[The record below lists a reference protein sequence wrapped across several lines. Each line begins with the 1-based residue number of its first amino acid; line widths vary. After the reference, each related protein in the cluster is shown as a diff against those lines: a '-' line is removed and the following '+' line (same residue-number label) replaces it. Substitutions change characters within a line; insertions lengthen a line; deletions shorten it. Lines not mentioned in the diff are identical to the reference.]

1 MLNEL
6 RAFLP
11 MAEKVKARNPTMPI
25 LNHLCIENGA
35 MRITDLETTVIIPVD
50 DQRSFTL
57 PISIMKQILK
67 QRPAALEITPLENYQ
82 MKVLFDNNS
91 VVFPIL
97 DVEEYPSIPKGKFKK
112 IGTWTKEIFLQL
124 YKQLDF
130 VSKDELKP
138 ALAGVWI
145 DQNGRIN
152 SCATDGHILEYIENL
167 QQDIKQCKTTGKFS
181 GIIPANVIRLMAK
194 YFRSNIAVYVSEN
207 YIRFE
212 LPNKIEVYSRLIDE
226 QYPEVSTFL
235 KQDRSNEVKIKKAGL
250 LKAIQA
256 ARPFS
261 NPTTKLGILTVNNGT
276 IAVNTRDIEQNIEFE
291 THVPA
296 VDRKGEELTVGFNMD
311 YLEMVIKDIDSAEL
325 LWYYENAIRASIFR
339 ASQDDCNKTC
349 LLMPVRLEE
358 E

>member
-35 MRITDLETTVIIPVD
+35 MRITDIETTVIIPVD
-50 DQRSFTL
+50 DQRSYTL
-57 PISIMKQILK
+57 PISIIKQILK
-67 QRPAALEITPLENYQ
+67 QRPATLEITPLEDYQ
-82 MKVLFDNNS
+82 MKVLFDGNS
-91 VVFPIL
+91 VMFPIL
-97 DVEEYPSIPKGKFKK
+97 DVEEYPSVPKVKFKK
-112 IGTWTKEIFLQL
+112 IGIWTKEIFLQL

-138 ALAGVWI
+138 ALTGVWI
-145 DQNGRIN
+145 NQNGSIN

-207 YIRFE
+207 HIRFE

-226 QYPEVSTFL
+226 QYPEVSAFL
-235 KQDRSNEVKIKKAGL
+235 QQNRSNEVRIDTTSL

-261 NPTTKLGILTVNNGT
+261 NSTTKLGILTVNNGT
-276 IAVNTRDIEQNIEFE
+276 IDVNARNIEQKIEFE
-291 THVPA
+291 THVPT
-296 VDRKGEELTVGFNMD
+296 VDRKGDELTVGFNMD
-311 YLEMVIKDIDSAEL
+311 YLERVIKDIDSAEL
-325 LWYYENAIRASIFR
+325 LWYYENSISASIFR